1 MPNPQFS
8 EKKLGIP
15 SSFFNLEKFEKNNVF
30 SLKIRKNFTSKKIFL
45 LKKFYFKKNFFTQ
58 EILLQKKFFYLKKIF
73 QQGFS

>member
-30 SLKIRKNFTSKKIFL
+30 SLKIRKNFTSKKF
-45 LKKFYFKKNFFTQ
+45 FFTQ
-58 EILLQKKFFYLKKIF
+58 EILLQKKFFYSRNFTSKKIFYLKKIF